1 MSQISIFDGAEPLR
15 IRKPIMLVEL
25 FAGYGSQA
33 LALKYLGVPFQ
44 RLMISEW
51 AIPSILAYKDLH
63 CPDDNTVLSS
73 ESRYDDVVRVL
84 AGGISRDYKTPLTEE
99 QLQRMPK
106 KKVWDVANAA
116 YATRNALSIC
126 DMVTL
131 NPVFAKWHERTY
143 VMTYSFP
150 CQSLSLAG
158 KMDGMEEGSG
168 TQSSLLWEVGR
179 LLQNAKEHDV
189 LPDILLMEN
198 VPEVIG
204 ERNIGVFRKWLE
216 LLHSLG
222 YRSKWQILNAKDYK
236 VPQNRRRCFMVS
248 WRSDDYY
255 DFPDPMPLEH
265 RLKDLLEKDVS
276 EKYYLTDKQIRYVK
290 SPKRFGKH
298 TRITDGD
305 CIAMTRTATANKNWV
320 GDFISCH
327 QAGTIHGG
335 MYEKTIEQSKRV
347 WNADGLSPTV
357 HTQSSEGSGIKIECQ
372 ERVRCLTELECF
384 RLQGVK
390 REDFERLKVRQSS
403 SSLYH
408 MAGDS
413 IETTCLMAIFG
424 KMFEGLDYEKKIDE
438 VVEDITHD

>member
-1 MSQISIFDGAEPLR
+1 MSQISIFDGAKPLR
-15 IRKPIMLVEL
+15 IRKPIQLIEL

-33 LALKYLGVPFQ
+33 LALKYLGVPFEQ
-44 RLMISEW
+44 TLISEW

-63 CPDDNTVLSS
+63 FPRTEPLLAKT
-73 ESRYDDVVRVL
+73 RYDVAVRML
-84 AGGISRDYKTPLTEE
+84 TDKISRDYKTPLTEE
-99 QLQRMPK
+99 RIRRMAK
-106 KKVWDVANAA
+106 KTVMDVCNAA
-116 YATRNALSIC
+116 LVTGNSLSIC
-126 DMVTL
+126 KTESIVSALANSRDST
-131 NPVFAKWHERTY
+131 T

-158 KMDGMEEGSG
+158 KLDGMEEGSG

-179 LLQNAKEHDV
+179 LLRNAHENGV

-198 VPEVIG
+198 VPEVVG
-204 ERNIGVFRKWLE
+204 ERNIGVFRRWLE

-265 RLKDLLEKDVS
+265 RLKDLLEKDVPDS
-276 EKYYLTDKQIRYVK
+276 YYLTDKHIQYVM

-305 CIAMTRTATANKNWV
+305 CIAMTRTADAGNNWT
-320 GDFISCH
+320 GDFISEFPVAYDTYNRKMRTGGI
-327 QAGTIHGG
+327 AGTVQTRNIPKHQDVIV
-335 MYEKTIEQSKRV
+335 EAPKQ
-347 WNADGLSPTV
+347 
-357 HTQSSEGSGIKIECQ
+357 
-372 ERVRCLTELECF
+372 VRRLTELECF

-424 KMFEGLDYEKKIDE
+424 KMFGGLNYKNKINR

>member
-1 MSQISIFDGAEPLR
+1 MSQISIFDGAKPLR
-15 IRKPIMLVEL
+15 IRKPIQLIEL

-33 LALKYLGVPFQ
+33 LALKYLGVPFEQ
-44 RLMISEW
+44 TLISEW

-63 CPDDNTVLSS
+63 FPRTEPLLAKT
-73 ESRYDDVVRVL
+73 RYDVAVRML
-84 AGGISRDYKTPLTEE
+84 TDKISRDYKTPLTEE
-99 QLQRMPK
+99 RIRRMTK
-106 KKVWDVANAA
+106 KTVMDVCNAA
-116 YATRNALSIC
+116 LVTGNSLSIC
-126 DMVTL
+126 KTESIVSALANSRDST
-131 NPVFAKWHERTY
+131 T

-158 KMDGMEEGSG
+158 KLDGMEEGSG

-179 LLQNAKEHDV
+179 LLRNAHENGV

-198 VPEVIG
+198 VPEVVG
-204 ERNIGVFRKWLE
+204 ERNIGVFRRWLE

-265 RLKDLLEKDVS
+265 RLKDLLEKDVPERYYVS
-276 EKYYLTDKQIRYVK
+276 EKKLSYVM

-305 CIAMTRTATANKNWV
+305 CIAMTRTADAGNNWT
-320 GDFISCH
+320 GDFISEFPVAYDTYNRKIRTGGITGTVQTRNIPKH
-327 QAGTIHGG
+327 QDLIL
-335 MYEKTIEQSKRV
+335 EEPKRV
-347 WNADGLSPTV
+347 
-357 HTQSSEGSGIKIECQ
+357 
-372 ERVRCLTELECF
+372 RRLTELECF

-424 KMFEGLDYEKKIDE
+424 KMFGGLNYKNKINR

>member
-1 MSQISIFDGAEPLR
+1 MSQISIFDGSEPLR
-15 IRKPIMLVEL
+15 IRKPIMLIEL

-33 LALKYLGVPFQ
+33 LALKYLGVPFH

-63 CPDDNTVLSS
+63 CPDDNTVFAN

-84 AGGISRDYKTPLTEE
+84 AGGISQDYKTPLTEE
-99 QLQRMPK
+99 QLRRMPK
-106 KKVWDVANAA
+106 KKILDVANAA
-116 YATRNALSIC
+116 YATNNELSIC
-126 DMVTL
+126 DITL
-131 NPVFAKWHERTY
+131 QPTIAKRRDYTY

-179 LLQNAKEHDV
+179 LLREAHDHDI

-198 VPEVIG
+198 VPEVVG

-248 WRSDDYY
+248 WLSDDYY

-265 RLKDLLEKDVS
+265 RMKDLLEQDVP
-276 EKYYLTDKQIRYVK
+276 ERYYLSDKQIRYVM

-298 TRITDGD
+298 TRITEGD
-305 CIAMTRTATANKNWV
+305 CIAMTRTAMANKNWV
-320 GDFISCH
+320 GDFISEFPVSYDAYNRNVRPRGIIGTVQTRNIPKH
-327 QAGTIHGG
+327 QDLVVEAP
-335 MYEKTIEQSKRV
+335 KRV
-347 WNADGLSPTV
+347 
-357 HTQSSEGSGIKIECQ
+357 
-372 ERVRCLTELECF
+372 RRLTELECF

-424 KMFEGLDYEKKIDE
+424 KMIDGLDYEKKIDE

>member
-1 MSQISIFDGAEPLR
+1 MSQISIFDGKEPLR

-63 CPDDNTVLSS
+63 CPDDNTVLAS

-99 QLQRMPK
+99 QLRRMPK
-106 KKVWDVANAA
+106 KKILDVANAA
-116 YATRNALSIC
+116 YATRNSLSIC

-204 ERNIGVFRKWLE
+204 GRNIGVFRKWLE

-265 RLKDLLEKDVS
+265 QLKDLLEKDVS
-276 EKYYLTDKQIRYVK
+276 ESYYISEKKLSYVM

-305 CIAMTRTATANKNWV
+305 CIAMTRTADAGNNWT
-320 GDFISCH
+320 GDFISEFPVAYDTYNRKMRTGGITGTVQTRNIPKH
-327 QAGTIHGG
+327 QDLIV
-335 MYEKTIEQSKRV
+335 EEPKRV
-347 WNADGLSPTV
+347 R
-357 HTQSSEGSGIKIECQ
+357 K
-372 ERVRCLTELECF
+372 LTELECF

-424 KMFEGLDYEKKIDE
+424 KMFDGLDYEKKIDE

>member
-1 MSQISIFDGAEPLR
+1 MSQISIFDGKEPLR
-15 IRKPIMLVEL
+15 IRKPLMLVEL

-63 CPDDNTVLSS
+63 CPDDNTVLAN

-99 QLQRMPK
+99 QIRRMPK

-126 DMVTL
+126 DMITL
-131 NPVFAKWHERTY
+131 NPVFAKRRDRTY

-265 RLKDLLEKDVS
+265 RLKDLLEKDVPERYYLS
-276 EKYYLTDKQIRYVK
+276 EKKLSYVM

-305 CIAMTRTATANKNWV
+305 CIAMTRTADAGNNWT
-320 GDFISCH
+320 GDFISEFPVAYDAYNRNVRPRGIIGTVQTRAIPKH
-327 QAGTIHGG
+327 QDLIVEAP
-335 MYEKTIEQSKRV
+335 KQ
-347 WNADGLSPTV
+347 
-357 HTQSSEGSGIKIECQ
+357 
-372 ERVRCLTELECF
+372 VRRLTELECF

-390 REDFERLKVRQSS
+390 REDFERLKVRQTS

>member
-1 MSQISIFDGAEPLR
+1 MSQISIFDGAKPLR
-15 IRKPIMLVEL
+15 IRKPIQLIEL

-33 LALKYLGVPFQ
+33 LALKYLGVPFEQ
-44 RLMISEW
+44 TLISEW

-63 CPDDNTVLSS
+63 FPRTEPLLAKT
-73 ESRYDDVVRVL
+73 RYDVAVRML
-84 AGGISRDYKTPLTEE
+84 TDKISRDYKTPLTEE
-99 QLQRMPK
+99 RIRRMAK
-106 KKVWDVANAA
+106 KTVMDVCNAA
-116 YATRNALSIC
+116 LVTGNSLSIC
-126 DMVTL
+126 KTESIVSALANNKDYTS
-131 NPVFAKWHERTY
+131 

-158 KMDGMEEGSG
+158 KLDGMEEGSG

-179 LLQNAKEHDV
+179 LLRNAHENGV

-198 VPEVIG
+198 VPEVVG
-204 ERNIGVFRKWLE
+204 ERNIGVFRRWLE

-248 WRSDDYY
+248 WRSDAYY

-265 RLKDLLEKDVS
+265 RLKDLLEKDVPDS
-276 EKYYLTDKQIRYVK
+276 YYLTDKQIRYVK

-320 GDFISCH
+320 GDFISCQ

-347 WNADGLSPTV
+347 WDANGLSPTV
-357 HTQSSEGSGIKIECQ
+357 HTQSSGGSGIKIECQ
-372 ERVRCLTELECF
+372 ERIRCLTELECF

-424 KMFEGLDYEKKIDE
+424 KMFGGLNYKNKINR
-438 VVEDITHD
+438 VVEDITND

>member
-1 MSQISIFDGAEPLR
+1 MSQISIFDGAKPLR
-15 IRKPIMLVEL
+15 IRKPIQLIEL

-63 CPDDNTVLSS
+63 CPDDNTVLAN

-99 QLQRMPK
+99 QLRRMPK
-106 KKVWDVANAA
+106 KKILDVANAA
-116 YATRNALSIC
+116 YATRNSLSIC
-126 DMVTL
+126 DIVSL
-131 NPVFAKWHERTY
+131 NVFGKLHERTY

-158 KMDGMEEGSG
+158 KMDGMEKGSG

-179 LLQNAKEHDV
+179 LLRDAHENDV

-255 DFPDPMPLEH
+255 DFPNPMPLEY
-265 RLKDLLEKDVS
+265 RLKDLLEKNVPES
-276 EKYYLTDKQIRYVK
+276 YYLTDKQIRYVK

-305 CIAMTRTATANKNWV
+305 CIAMTRTETANKNWV
-320 GDFISCH
+320 GDFISCQ

-347 WNADGLSPTV
+347 WDADGLSPTV
-357 HTQSSEGSGIKIECQ
+357 HTQSGGGSGIKIECQ
-372 ERVRCLTELECF
+372 ERIRCLTELECF

-424 KMFEGLDYEKKIDE
+424 KMFDGLDYEKKIDE

>member
-63 CPDDNTVLSS
+63 CPDDNTVLAS

-99 QLQRMPK
+99 QLRRMPK
-106 KKVWDVANAA
+106 KKILDVANAA
-116 YATRNALSIC
+116 YATRNSLSIC

-204 ERNIGVFRKWLE
+204 GRNIGVFRKWLE

-265 RLKDLLEKDVS
+265 QLKDLLEKDVS
-276 EKYYLTDKQIRYVK
+276 ESYYVSEKKLSYVM
-290 SPKRFGKH
+290 SPNRFGKH

-305 CIAMTRTATANKNWV
+305 CIAMTRTADAGNNWT
-320 GDFISCH
+320 GDFISEFPVAYDTYNRKMRTGGITGTVQTRNIPKH
-327 QAGTIHGG
+327 QDLIV
-335 MYEKTIEQSKRV
+335 EEPKRV
-347 WNADGLSPTV
+347 R
-357 HTQSSEGSGIKIECQ
+357 K
-372 ERVRCLTELECF
+372 LTELECF

-424 KMFEGLDYEKKIDE
+424 KMFDGLDYEKKIDE

>member
-1 MSQISIFDGAEPLR
+1 MR
-15 IRKPIMLVEL
+15 
-25 FAGYGSQA
+25 
-33 LALKYLGVPFQ
+33 
-44 RLMISEW
+44 
-51 AIPSILAYKDLH
+51 
-63 CPDDNTVLSS
+63 
-73 ESRYDDVVRVL
+73 
-84 AGGISRDYKTPLTEE
+84 
-99 QLQRMPK
+99 
-106 KKVWDVANAA
+106 
-116 YATRNALSIC
+116 
-126 DMVTL
+126 
-131 NPVFAKWHERTY
+131 RTT

-158 KMDGMEEGSG
+158 KLDGMVEGSG

-179 LLQNAKEHDV
+179 LLRNAHENGV

-198 VPEVIG
+198 VPEVVG

-265 RLKDLLEKDVS
+265 RLKDLLEKDVPDS
-276 EKYYLTDKQIRYVK
+276 YYLTDKQIQYVM
-290 SPKRFGKH
+290 SPKRFRKH
-298 TRITDGD
+298 TRITDGN
-305 CIAMTRTATANKNWV
+305 CIAMTRTADAGNNWT
-320 GDFISCH
+320 GDFISEFPVAYDTYNRKMRTGGI
-327 QAGTIHGG
+327 AGTVQTRNIPKHQDVIV
-335 MYEKTIEQSKRV
+335 EAPKQ
-347 WNADGLSPTV
+347 
-357 HTQSSEGSGIKIECQ
+357 
-372 ERVRCLTELECF
+372 VRRLTELECF

-424 KMFEGLDYEKKIDE
+424 KMFGGLNYKNKINR

>member
-1 MSQISIFDGAEPLR
+1 MSQISIFDGAKPLR
-15 IRKPIMLVEL
+15 IRKPIQLIEL

-33 LALKYLGVPFQ
+33 LALKYLGVPFEQ
-44 RLMISEW
+44 TLISEW

-63 CPDDNTVLSS
+63 FPRTEPLLAKT
-73 ESRYDDVVRVL
+73 RYDVAVRML
-84 AGGISRDYKTPLTEE
+84 TDKISRDYKTPLTEE
-99 QLQRMPK
+99 RIRRMTK
-106 KKVWDVANAA
+106 KTVMDVCNAA
-116 YATRNALSIC
+116 LVTGNSLSIC
-126 DMVTL
+126 KTESIVSALANSRDST
-131 NPVFAKWHERTY
+131 T

-158 KMDGMEEGSG
+158 KLDGMEEGSG

-179 LLQNAKEHDV
+179 LLRNAHENGV

-198 VPEVIG
+198 VPEVVG
-204 ERNIGVFRKWLE
+204 ERNIGVFRRWLE

-265 RLKDLLEKDVS
+265 RLKDLQEKDVPERYYVS
-276 EKYYLTDKQIRYVK
+276 EKKLSYVM
-290 SPKRFGKH
+290 SPKRFGKY

-305 CIAMTRTATANKNWV
+305 CIAMTRTADAGNNWT
-320 GDFISCH
+320 GDFISEFPVAYDTYNRKMRTGGI
-327 QAGTIHGG
+327 AGTVQTRNIPKHQDLIV
-335 MYEKTIEQSKRV
+335 EEPKRV
-347 WNADGLSPTV
+347 
-357 HTQSSEGSGIKIECQ
+357 
-372 ERVRCLTELECF
+372 RRLTELECF

-424 KMFEGLDYEKKIDE
+424 KMFGGLNYKNKINR

>member
-1 MSQISIFDGAEPLR
+1 MSQISIFDGKEPLR

-63 CPDDNTVLSS
+63 CPDDNTVLAS

-84 AGGISRDYKTPLTEE
+84 AGGISRDYKSPLTEE
-99 QLQRMPK
+99 QLRRMPK
-106 KKVWDVANAA
+106 KKILDVANAA
-116 YATRNALSIC
+116 YATRNSLSIC
-126 DMVTL
+126 DMVSL
-131 NPVFAKWHERTY
+131 NVFGKLHERTY

-179 LLQNAKEHDV
+179 LLRDAHENGV

-265 RLKDLLEKDVS
+265 QLKDLLEKDVS
-276 EKYYLTDKQIRYVK
+276 ESYYISEKKLSYVM

-305 CIAMTRTATANKNWV
+305 CIAMTRTADAGNNWT
-320 GDFISCH
+320 GDFISEFPVAYDTYNRKMRTGGITGTVQTRNIPKH
-327 QAGTIHGG
+327 QDLIV
-335 MYEKTIEQSKRV
+335 EEPKRV
-347 WNADGLSPTV
+347 R
-357 HTQSSEGSGIKIECQ
+357 K
-372 ERVRCLTELECF
+372 LTELECF

>member
-1 MSQISIFDGAEPLR
+1 MSQISIFDGAKPLR
-15 IRKPIMLVEL
+15 IRKPIQLIEL

-33 LALKYLGVPFQ
+33 LALKYLGVPFEQ
-44 RLMISEW
+44 TLISEW

-63 CPDDNTVLSS
+63 FPRTEPLLAKT
-73 ESRYDDVVRVL
+73 RYDVAVRML
-84 AGGISRDYKTPLTEE
+84 TDKISRDYKTPLTEE
-99 QLQRMPK
+99 RIRRMAK
-106 KKVWDVANAA
+106 KTVMDVCNAA
-116 YATRNALSIC
+116 LVTGNSLSIC
-126 DMVTL
+126 KTESIVSALANNKDYTS
-131 NPVFAKWHERTY
+131 

-158 KMDGMEEGSG
+158 KLDGMEKGSG

-179 LLQNAKEHDV
+179 LLRNAHENGV

-198 VPEVIG
+198 VPEVVG
-204 ERNIGVFRKWLE
+204 ERNIGVFRRWLE

-265 RLKDLLEKDVS
+265 RLKDLLEKDVP
-276 EKYYLTDKQIRYVK
+276 ERYYVSQKKLSYVM
-290 SPKRFGKH
+290 SPKRFGKY

-305 CIAMTRTATANKNWV
+305 CIAMTRTADAGNNWT
-320 GDFISCH
+320 GDFISEFPVAYDTYNRKMRTGGITGTVQTRNIPKH
-327 QAGTIHGG
+327 QDLIV
-335 MYEKTIEQSKRV
+335 EEPKRV
-347 WNADGLSPTV
+347 
-357 HTQSSEGSGIKIECQ
+357 
-372 ERVRCLTELECF
+372 RRLTELECF

-424 KMFEGLDYEKKIDE
+424 KMFGGLNYKNKINR
-438 VVEDITHD
+438 VVEDITND

>member
-1 MSQISIFDGAEPLR
+1 
-15 IRKPIMLVEL
+15 
-25 FAGYGSQA
+25 
-33 LALKYLGVPFQ
+33 
-44 RLMISEW
+44 
-51 AIPSILAYKDLH
+51 
-63 CPDDNTVLSS
+63 
-73 ESRYDDVVRVL
+73 
-84 AGGISRDYKTPLTEE
+84 
-99 QLQRMPK
+99 
-106 KKVWDVANAA
+106 
-116 YATRNALSIC
+116 
-126 DMVTL
+126 MVTL

-179 LLQNAKEHDV
+179 LLQSAKEHDV

-204 ERNIGVFRKWLE
+204 ERNVGVFRKWLE

-222 YRSKWQILNAKDYK
+222 YRSKWQILNAADFK

-265 RLKDLLEKDVS
+265 RLKDLLEKNVP
-276 EKYYLTDKQIRYVK
+276 ERYYLTDKQIRYVK
-290 SPKRFGKH
+290 SPKRLGHH
-298 TRITDGD
+298 TRISDGD
-305 CIAMTRTATANKNWV
+305 CIAKTRTAKAGNNWT
-320 GDFISCH
+320 GDFISCK
-327 QAGTIHGG
+327 QAGTLHGG

-347 WNADGLSPTV
+347 WGVAGLSPTI
-357 HTQSSEGSGIKIECQ
+357 HTQSSGGSEIKIECQ

>member
-1 MSQISIFDGAEPLR
+1 MSQISIFDGKEPLR

-63 CPDDNTVLSS
+63 CPDDNTVLAS

-99 QLQRMPK
+99 QLRRMPK
-106 KKVWDVANAA
+106 KKILEVANAA
-116 YATRNALSIC
+116 YATRNSLSIC
-126 DMVTL
+126 DMVSL
-131 NPVFAKWHERTY
+131 NVFGKRRDRTY

-265 RLKDLLEKDVS
+265 QLKDLLEKDVS
-276 EKYYLTDKQIRYVK
+276 ESYYISEKKLSYVM

-305 CIAMTRTATANKNWV
+305 CIAMTRTADAGNNWT
-320 GDFISCH
+320 GDFISEFPVAYDTYNRKMRTGGITGTVQTRNIPKH
-327 QAGTIHGG
+327 QDLIV
-335 MYEKTIEQSKRV
+335 EEPKRV
-347 WNADGLSPTV
+347 R
-357 HTQSSEGSGIKIECQ
+357 K
-372 ERVRCLTELECF
+372 LTELECF

>member
-63 CPDDNTVLSS
+63 CPDDNTVLAN
-73 ESRYDDVVRVL
+73 ESRYDDVLRVL

-99 QLQRMPK
+99 QLRRMPK
-106 KKVWDVANAA
+106 KKILDVANAA
-116 YATRNALSIC
+116 YATRNSLSIC

-179 LLQNAKEHDV
+179 LLRDAHENGV

-198 VPEVIG
+198 VPEVVDK
-204 ERNIGVFRKWLE
+204 RNIGVFRRWLE

-265 RLKDLLEKDVS
+265 QLKDLLEKDVPERYYLS
-276 EKYYLTDKQIRYVK
+276 EKKLSYVM
-290 SPKRFGKH
+290 SHKRFGKH

-305 CIAMTRTATANKNWV
+305 CIAMTRTADAGNNWT
-320 GDFISCH
+320 GDFISEFPVAYDTYNRKMRTGGITGTVQTRNIPKH
-327 QAGTIHGG
+327 QDLIV
-335 MYEKTIEQSKRV
+335 EEPKRV
-347 WNADGLSPTV
+347 R
-357 HTQSSEGSGIKIECQ
+357 K
-372 ERVRCLTELECF
+372 LTELECF

>member
-63 CPDDNTVLSS
+63 CPDDNTVLAS

-99 QLQRMPK
+99 QLRRMPK
-106 KKVWDVANAA
+106 KKILDVANAA
-116 YATRNALSIC
+116 YATRNSLSIC

-265 RLKDLLEKDVS
+265 RLKDLLEKNVS
-276 EKYYLTDKQIRYVK
+276 ERYYLTNRQIHAAT
-290 SPKRFGKH
+290 SPKRLGKY

-305 CIAMTRTATANKNWV
+305 CIAMTITARSGNNLTC
-320 GDFISCH
+320 DFISDSPI
-327 QAGTIHGG
+327 AP
-335 MYEKTIEQSKRV
+335 
-347 WNADGLSPTV
+347 NAYKHRTEPP
-357 HTQSSEGSGIKIECQ
+357 
-372 ERVRCLTELECF
+372 ERVRRLTEMEYF

>member
-1 MSQISIFDGAEPLR
+1 MSQISIFDGKEPLR

-63 CPDDNTVLSS
+63 CPDDNTVLAS

-99 QLQRMPK
+99 QLRRMQK
-106 KKVWDVANAA
+106 KKILDVANAA
-116 YATRNALSIC
+116 YATRNSLSIC
-126 DMVTL
+126 DMVSL
-131 NPVFAKWHERTY
+131 NVFGKLHERTY

-276 EKYYLTDKQIRYVK
+276 ERYYISEKKLSFVM

-305 CIAMTRTATANKNWV
+305 CIAMTRTADAGNNWT
-320 GDFISCH
+320 GDFISEFPVAYDTYNRKMRTGGITGTVQTRNIPKH
-327 QAGTIHGG
+327 QDLIV
-335 MYEKTIEQSKRV
+335 EEPKRV
-347 WNADGLSPTV
+347 R
-357 HTQSSEGSGIKIECQ
+357 K
-372 ERVRCLTELECF
+372 LTELECF

-424 KMFEGLDYEKKIDE
+424 KMFDGLDYEKKIDE

>member
-1 MSQISIFDGAEPLR
+1 MSQISIFDGSEPLR

-33 LALKYLGVPFQ
+33 LALKYLGVPFH

-51 AIPSILAYKDLH
+51 AIPSIIAYKDLH
-63 CPDDNTVLSS
+63 CPDDNTVLAS

-84 AGGISRDYKTPLTEE
+84 AGGISQDYKTPLTEK
-99 QLQRMPK
+99 QLRRMPK
-106 KKVWDVANAA
+106 KKILDVANAA
-116 YATRNALSIC
+116 YATNNELSIC
-126 DMVTL
+126 DITL
-131 NPVFAKWHERTY
+131 HPMIAKRRDYTY

-179 LLQNAKEHDV
+179 LLREAHDHDI

-198 VPEVIG
+198 VPEVVG

-222 YRSKWQILNAKDYK
+222 YRSKWQIMNAKDYK

-248 WRSDDYY
+248 WLSDDYY
-255 DFPDPMPLEH
+255 DFPDPMTLEH
-265 RLKDLLEKDVS
+265 RMKDLLEQDVP
-276 EKYYLTDKQIRYVK
+276 ERYYLSDKQVRYVM

-305 CIAMTRTATANKNWV
+305 CIAMTRTAMANKNWV
-320 GDFISCH
+320 GDFISEFPVAYDAYNRNVRPRGIIGTVQTRNIPKH
-327 QAGTIHGG
+327 QDIIA
-335 MYEKTIEQSKRV
+335 EAPKRF
-347 WNADGLSPTV
+347 
-357 HTQSSEGSGIKIECQ
+357 
-372 ERVRCLTELECF
+372 RRLTELECF

-390 REDFERLKVRQSS
+390 REDFERLKVRQTP

-424 KMFEGLDYEKKIDE
+424 KMIDGLDYEKKIDE